1 MTNSH
6 KHNKQPLIKR
16 LKIIE
21 GQVRGLQ
28 KMVEEERYCIDI
40 INQVTAVARALEQ
53 VGLIIMKRHVES
65 CVASSIRANKTNGKI
80 KELINTV
87 EQFIR

>member
-1 MTNSH
+1 MVDRTTKEDASV
-6 KHNKQPLIKR
+6 R
-16 LKIIE
+16 LRRIE

-28 KMVEEERYCIDI
+28 KMVAEERYCIDI
-40 INQVTAVARALEQ
+40 INQVTAVAKALEQ

-80 KELINTV
+80 KELISTV